1 MNSSALKG
9 MAPSAVR
16 ETKLRSVLLKQMC
29 PADTR
34 RSSTSLYHC
43 VYLLAM
49 VASPAESL
57 CEERVHVRLELVYCF
72 PVVGY

>member
-57 CEERVHVRLELVYCF
+57 
-72 PVVGY
+72 

>member
-1 MNSSALKG
+1 

-29 PADTR
+29 PADK
-34 RSSTSLYHC
+34 SVYHC
-43 VYLLAM
+43 MYLLAM

-57 CEERVHVRLELVYCF
+57 
-72 PVVGY
+72 